1 MGGSSGRMGGS
12 TTAEEAAVDM
22 NLEGKT
28 CVVTGANT
36 GIGKETAR
44 VLAKH
49 KATVIM
55 AGRSIE
61 RNQAARNYLV
71 ANLKQSDPNFN
82 ENLLKIMEL
91 DLGSFQSIKTFARN
105 YTKEHNQLHYLIN
118 NAGMMAGK
126 FEGTKEG
133 YETHFGVNHLGTFYL
148 TLLLTNVLKQS
159 KPSRVVVVSSELHNK
174 APNPFI
180 NSIKEYNQKSDG
192 PSKENFDSMTYY
204 GTSKACNLLFARE
217 YNRRYQSAGVT
228 CVSLHPGVIAT
239 ELSRDMPSFMQF
251 VLKSA
256 IARPFLKTVPQ
267 GAATSIR
274 CCSLKDNEIQGGHYY
289 KDCNDFNGQIQQQ
302 FRINVDYNTLT
313 DEQVANDQAYLLWQ
327 VSEKL
332 VTQKGFTFNLNDN
345 NNEQK
350 DNAENNANVSVTS
363 TTTATTYAANDSNM
377 KTDIQQSSDNM
388 DSNNSDK
395 QVIEEE
401 N

>member
-1 MGGSSGRMGGS
+1 
-12 TTAEEAAVDM
+12 
-22 NLEGKT
+22 
-28 CVVTGANT
+28 
-36 GIGKETAR
+36 
-44 VLAKH
+44 
-49 KATVIM
+49 
-55 AGRSIE
+55 
-61 RNQAARNYLV
+61 
-71 ANLKQSDPNFN
+71 
-82 ENLLKIMEL
+82 
-91 DLGSFQSIKTFARN
+91 
-105 YTKEHNQLHYLIN
+105 
-118 NAGMMAGK
+118 
-126 FEGTKEG
+126 
-133 YETHFGVNHLGTFYL
+133 
-148 TLLLTNVLKQS
+148 
-159 KPSRVVVVSSELHNK
+159 
-174 APNPFI
+174 
-180 NSIKEYNQKSDG
+180 
-192 PSKENFDSMTYY
+192 
-204 GTSKACNLLFARE
+204 
-217 YNRRYQSAGVT
+217 
-228 CVSLHPGVIAT
+228 
-239 ELSRDMPSFMQF
+239 MPSFMQF